1 MGGKSSTISTSE
13 QRILSLQIQQS
24 SYGLALPIVF
34 GQNRIAGNLIDYTDF
49 TAVATTT
56 RTTQGG
62 KGGGGVTQE
71 DTKYTYEAAVI
82 MGLCHGPIA
91 GIPSWWRDKE
101 RRYDLGELGLTL
113 MTGQHEQQPWAWMQ
127 GKHPERALGYSDT
140 AYVCSPNYSLGSNAQ
155 VPNHMFE
162 VAGLMQIGT
171 AGVVD
176 ADPGQILPA
185 LLTHAS
191 YGAGFPAS
199 RLWDTATYGAYCRA
213 AGIVLSPVLQ
223 EQQEAREHINLLLQQ
238 TNSAAVWS
246 GGKLKIIPYGDEALT
261 GGGAS
266 YTPNLTPVYDLTD
279 DDYLVSGAED
289 PITVERKSIA
299 DAYNQVTIEYLDRAN
314 SYNIATA
321 TAKDQQAIEKYGLR
335 PADPVKMHGI
345 CVGQVAQTVAQIE
358 LQRALYIR
366 NLYKFRLGW
375 RYCLLEPMDLVTLTD
390 SGLGFVK
397 LPVRIIEIEESSD
410 GDLSITAE
418 DYPFGVASATA
429 HPGQPSMGSGINF
442 NAAPGSAYAPTM
454 FEAPLQLTGNDPQIW
469 LATAGGADWG
479 GCSVWVSLDG
489 DSYRKVGQMAGKSRY
504 GTTTSALD
512 AGPAI
517 DSAQT
522 LAVDISAAGGQLL
535 GGTHA
540 DAEAMVTACY
550 VGGEY
555 ISYADATLTGP
566 GTYQLGYLV
575 RGGYGSLNEAHPAGS
590 QFVRL
595 TDPLFKYSFPRDW
608 LGKTIRVKLTSYNV
622 FGGAEQ
628 SLADVPAYAYTI
640 VGAPLGAVQNLA
652 LTTTWA
658 MGRDACIKWD
668 KLDGADSYDVE
679 VWAGTTSA
687 RVRLAQAVVD
697 NQFVYTPQ
705 DMRSDGGP
713 WRSVVFR
720 VRGRAVTGKTGPW
733 SQIVASNPQVATL
746 QGIKIESG
754 IKSGFFSCASPVED
768 DFAGII
774 IWLSTDPAC
783 SPVPANQ
790 VYEGQDTFVTLSH
803 LSDGTPLAGGTT
815 YYLRAAGYDTFG
827 MNSLNVSTSMAF
839 EVYSLVPD
847 ANSVGL
853 TQFASG
859 IEPVSIVT
867 DATLPTAKITSA
879 IMWQGKL
886 YRWNGSAYVSSVAA
900 GDVTGQIT
908 STQIADDA
916 ITAPKIA
923 ANAVTASEI
932 AADAVVAGKIAA
944 GAVNAREIATDAVTA
959 DKIAANSVTSQH
971 ILANSITGDKL
982 VGNTITG
989 DKIQAGTLTANLLQS
1004 GTGGGNLIPNA
1015 AFAATYVGAD
1025 GYRKP
1030 DAWAEENFPT
1040 PGTWSAVSYQPDYK
1054 PEGVEYLAIYRPN
1067 GGTAGAYKRTQKI
1080 SVVGGEWYELS
1091 GWTCAINCTWW
1102 LYAIFF
1108 DANGNWLGTVPYIPV
1123 SGGGLSKSL
1132 NSYQRVFGVGQAP
1145 AGAVSAQISIEM
1157 GAPTGASYEMAFLL
1171 QPYFGVA
1178 NGPNQSQPSPW
1189 SPSGL
1194 GTQIHGGVLKTNTV
1208 TADRLTV
1215 NSLSAISGNMGYLTA
1230 GEVHG
1235 GSFHSGGFSSA
1246 YAWPPAGQRGFH
1258 LGPDGLRMGNA
1269 NDGHWVQI
1277 DASGQY
1283 FTMPGLRMENGTL
1296 YIDQLNVI
1304 GAHNIKPNSVATAGR
1319 VTGSSDSLSV
1329 TITAA
1334 RPGVLIFYIKVYN
1347 KSGTNDDLV
1356 GLSIN
1361 GYSKYTSNKQ
1371 MVQWDRHEII
1381 AIVDVPA
1388 GVLTCQ
1394 AFANKPTGSL
1404 QRKYIEELSAAWV
1417 IT

>member
-13 QRILSLQIQQS
+13 QRILSMQIQQS

-49 TAVATTT
+49 TAIATTT

-101 RRYDLGELGLTL
+101 RRYGLRELGLTL

-127 GKHPERALGYSDT
+127 GKYPERALGYSDT

-162 VAGLMQIGT
+162 VAGLLQIGT

-176 ADPGQILPA
+176 ADPGQILPQ

-191 YGAGFPAS
+191 YGAGFPAA

-397 LPVRIIEIEESSD
+397 LPVRITEIEESSD

-754 IKSGFFSCASPVED
+754 IKTGYFSCAPVED

-827 MNSLNVSTSMAF
+827 VDSLNVS
-839 EVYSLVPD
+839 
-847 ANSVGL
+847 
-853 TQFASG
+853 
-859 IEPVSIVT
+859 
-867 DATLPTAKITSA
+867 
-879 IMWQGKL
+879 
-886 YRWNGSAYVSSVAA
+886 SSVAWSPA
-900 GDVTGQIT
+900 IG
-908 STQIADDA
+908 A
-916 ITAPKIA
+916 ITE
-923 ANAVTASEI
+923 TEI
-932 AADAVVAGKIAA
+932 GP
-944 GAVNAREIATDAVTA
+944 GAIKTPHL
-959 DKIAANSVTSQH
+959 AANSVVAEHVVLHT
-971 ILANSITGDKL
+971 LTGDHL
-982 VGNTITG
+982 QVGSVSLN
-989 DKIQAGTLTANLLQS
+989 ALQS
-1004 GTGGGNLIPNA
+1004 GTGGGNLLPNA
-1015 AFAATYVGAD
+1015 AFAAQYTGSD
-1025 GYRKP
+1025 GRQKP
-1030 DAWAEENFPT
+1030 DGVSALSGHIQSTANAFIAMSVSIAGNDSLHPAGVDGFIIYEPAQSSYGDSAYLEAVGEMMPAVAEQ
-1040 PGTWSAVSYQPDYK
+1040 Y
-1054 PEGVEYLAIYRPN
+1054 
-1067 GGTAGAYKRTQKI
+1067 
-1080 SVVGGEWYELS
+1080 YELS
-1091 GWTCAINCTWW
+1091 CYLGYTGASAG
-1102 LYAIFF
+1102 LYLYFY
-1108 DANGNWLGTVPYIPV
+1108 DASGNSTGYMAAADKSWMSGK
-1123 SGGGLSKSL
+1123 GGGTSLSDFDRK
-1132 NSYQRVFGVGQAP
+1132 FAVGQAP
-1145 AGAVSAQISIEM
+1145 AGTDSMRIVYRKFCAI
-1157 GAPTGASYEMAFLL
+1157 TSYGTMVEFLM
-1171 QPYFGVA
+1171 PYVGMA

-1189 SPSGL
+1189 SPSGV
-1194 GTQIHGGVLKTNTV
+1194 GTQIHGGVLKTGTV
-1208 TADRLTV
+1208 TADRMAVT
-1215 NSLSAISGNMGYLTA
+1215 SLSAITGNMGYLTA

-1235 GSFHSGGFSSA
+1235 GSFHGGGFNNWN
-1246 YAWPPAGQRGFH
+1246 WPPSGQQGFF
-1258 LGPDGLRMGNA
+1258 LDSSLFRMGNR
-1269 NDGHWVQI
+1269 NDGRWFELWAHGDWN
-1277 DASGQY
+1277 A
-1283 FTMPGLRMENGTL
+1283 PGIRSENGTL
-1296 YIDQLNVI
+1296 YVDQLEVI
-1304 GAHNIKPNSVATAGR
+1304 GAGNIKNNNIAVTAEVYRNGLQYFSMNGQFQEYISLSFSVPKNAVLFIFIKGR
-1319 VTGSSDSLSV
+1319 VDGVV
-1329 TITAA
+1329 TLQDN
-1334 RPGVLIFYIKVYN
+1334 GV
-1347 KSGTNDDLV
+1347 
-1356 GLSIN
+1356 
-1361 GYSKYTSNKQ
+1361 
-1371 MVQWDRHEII
+1371 
-1381 AIVDVPA
+1381 
-1388 GVLTCQ
+1388 
-1394 AFANKPTGSL
+1394 
-1404 QRKYIEELSAAWV
+1404 ELSNVLVENNIGGDEYYRNPMMQIFNIGGGNHRIGVGMRMVSHGTGFTGRIVEMNMRILA
-1417 IT
+1417 IIK

>member
-162 VAGLMQIGT
+162 VAGLLQIGT

-176 ADPGQILPA
+176 ADPGQILPQ

-191 YGAGFPAS
+191 YGAGFPAA

-397 LPVRIIEIEESSD
+397 LPVRITEIEESSD

-746 QGIKIESG
+746 QGIKIEPG
-754 IKSGFFSCASPVED
+754 IKSGFFSCAAPVED

-827 MNSLNVSTSMAF
+827 TDSLNVSS
-839 EVYSLVPD
+839 S
-847 ANSVGL
+847 
-853 TQFASG
+853 FACS
-859 IEPVSIVT
+859 P
-867 DATLPTAKITSA
+867 A
-879 IMWQGKL
+879 IG
-886 YRWNGSAYVSSVAA
+886 
-900 GDVTGQIT
+900 
-908 STQIADDA
+908 A
-916 ITAPKIA
+916 ITETEIGPGAIKTPHIA
-923 ANAVTASEI
+923 
-932 AADAVVAGKIAA
+932 
-944 GAVNAREIATDAVTA
+944 
-959 DKIAANSVTSQH
+959 
-971 ILANSITGDKL
+971 ANSITGEKL
-982 VGNTITG
+982 VSNTITG
-989 DKIQAGTLTANLLQS
+989 DKIQAGTVTANLLQS
-1004 GTGGGNLIPNA
+1004 GTGGGNLLPNA
-1015 AFAATYVGAD
+1015 SFAAQYTDSNGRKQAD
-1025 GYRKP
+1025 G
-1030 DAWAEENFPT
+1030 WVFETLET
-1040 PGTWSAVSYQPDYK
+1040 GGQSYGGI
-1054 PEGVEYLAIYRPN
+1054 GVV
-1067 GGTAGAYKRTQKI
+1067 AGAYSIDGVNVLQIYQGTARP
-1080 SVVGGEWYELS
+1080 SNGAACYRADCAVVGGAFYEAS
-1091 GWTCAINCTWW
+1091 VYTGAYDCSVFCVVE
-1102 LYAIFF
+1102 FF
-1108 DANGNWLGTVPYIPV
+1108 DAAGNVLNANIYTSVNNSEQTGA
-1123 SGGGLSKSL
+1123 GGSFATLK
-1132 NSYQRVFGVGQAP
+1132 RVFGIGQAP
-1145 AGAVSAQISIEM
+1145 AGAVRARFWM
-1157 GAPTGASYEMAFLL
+1157 GKNPNPSNDGLAGFV

-1189 SPSGL
+1189 SPSGV
-1194 GTQIHGGVLKTNTV
+1194 GTQIHGGVLKTGTV
-1208 TADRLTV
+1208 TADRMAVT
-1215 NSLSAISGNMGYLTA
+1215 SLSAITGNMGYLTA

-1235 GSFHSGGFSSA
+1235 GSFHGGGFIDWN
-1246 YAWPPAGQRGFH
+1246 WPASGQQGFF
-1258 LGPDGLRMGNA
+1258 LDSGIFRMGNR
-1269 NDGHWVQI
+1269 NDGRWFELW
-1277 DASGQY
+1277 ANGNWNG
-1283 FTMPGLRMENGTL
+1283 PGIRNENGTL
-1296 YIDQLNVI
+1296 YVDQLEVI
-1304 GAHNIKPNSVATAGR
+1304 GAGNIKNNNIAVTAEVYRNDLQYFSMSGKFQEYTSLSFSVPKNAVLFIFTKGR
-1319 VTGSSDSLSV
+1319 VNGVV
-1329 TITAA
+1329 TLQDN
-1334 RPGVLIFYIKVYN
+1334 GV
-1347 KSGTNDDLV
+1347 
-1356 GLSIN
+1356 
-1361 GYSKYTSNKQ
+1361 
-1371 MVQWDRHEII
+1371 
-1381 AIVDVPA
+1381 
-1388 GVLTCQ
+1388 
-1394 AFANKPTGSL
+1394 
-1404 QRKYIEELSAAWV
+1404 ELSNVLVENNIGDDTYYRNPMMQIFNIGGGNHRIGVGMRMVSNGTSFTGRIGEMNMRILA
-1417 IT
+1417 IIK

>member
-13 QRILSLQIQQS
+13 QRILSMQIQQS

-49 TAVATTT
+49 TAIATTT

-101 RRYDLGELGLTL
+101 RRYGLRELGLTL

-127 GKHPERALGYSDT
+127 GKYPERALGYSDT

-162 VAGLMQIGT
+162 VAGLLQIGT

-176 ADPGQILPA
+176 ADPGQILPQ

-191 YGAGFPAS
+191 YGAGFPAA

-397 LPVRIIEIEESSD
+397 LPVRITEIEESSD

-442 NAAPGSAYAPTM
+442 NAAPGSAYAPVM
-454 FEAPLQLTGNDPQIW
+454 FEAPLQLTANDPQIW
-469 LATAGGADWG
+469 LATTGGADWG

-504 GTTTSALD
+504 GTTTSALN

-768 DFAGII
+768 DFAGVI

-803 LSDGTPLAGGTT
+803 LADGTPLAGGTT

-827 MNSLNVSTSMAF
+827 MDSLNVS
-839 EVYSLVPD
+839 
-847 ANSVGL
+847 
-853 TQFASG
+853 
-859 IEPVSIVT
+859 
-867 DATLPTAKITSA
+867 
-879 IMWQGKL
+879 
-886 YRWNGSAYVSSVAA
+886 SSVACSPA
-900 GDVTGQIT
+900 IG
-908 STQIADDA
+908 A
-916 ITAPKIA
+916 ITE
-923 ANAVTASEI
+923 TEI
-932 AADAVVAGKIAA
+932 GP
-944 GAVNAREIATDAVTA
+944 GAIKTPHL
-959 DKIAANSVTSQH
+959 AANSVVAEHVVLHT
-971 ILANSITGDKL
+971 LTGDHL
-982 VGNTITG
+982 QVGSVSLN
-989 DKIQAGTLTANLLQS
+989 ALQS
-1004 GTGGGNLIPNA
+1004 GTGGGNLLPNA
-1015 AFAATYVGAD
+1015 AFAAQYTGSD
-1025 GYRKP
+1025 GRQKP
-1030 DAWAEENFPT
+1030 D
-1040 PGTWSAVSYQPDYK
+1040 GVSALSGHIQSTANAFIAMSVSIAGNDSLHPA
-1054 PEGVEYLAIYRPN
+1054 GVDGFIIYEPAQSSY
-1067 GGTAGAYKRTQKI
+1067 GDGAYLEA
-1080 SVVGGEWYELS
+1080 VGEMMPAVAEQYYELS
-1091 GWTCAINCTWW
+1091 CYLGYTGASAG
-1102 LYAIFF
+1102 LYLYFY
-1108 DANGNWLGTVPYIPV
+1108 DASGNSTGYMAAADKSWMSGK
-1123 SGGGLSKSL
+1123 GGGTSLSDFDRK
-1132 NSYQRVFGVGQAP
+1132 FAVGQAP
-1145 AGAVSAQISIEM
+1145 AGTDSMRIVYRKFCSI
-1157 GAPTGASYEMAFLL
+1157 TSYGTMVEFLM
-1171 QPYFGVA
+1171 PYVGMA

-1189 SPSGL
+1189 SPSGV
-1194 GTQIHGGVLKTNTV
+1194 GTQIHGGVLKTSSV
-1208 TADRLTV
+1208 TADRLAVT
-1215 NSLSAISGNMGYLTA
+1215 SLSAITGNMGYLTA
-1230 GEVHG
+1230 GDIHG
-1235 GSFHSGGFSSA
+1235 GRIHGGGYSA
-1246 YAWPPAGQRGFH
+1246 YAWPPAGQNGFY
-1258 LGPDGLRMGNA
+1258 LGPEGLMIGNYNNGRYAQFTQDGNMYL
-1269 NDGHWVQI
+1269 
-1277 DASGQY
+1277 
-1283 FTMPGLRMENGTL
+1283 PGLRNENGIL
-1296 YIDQLNVI
+1296 YVDQLEVITASNIRNGTISDIVTASRSQNVPMSIYSWTTYLSAGLTMAKAGVAMLNVKMYRSDRQQQKVRILRNGFEIEYIEI
-1304 GAHNIKPNSVATAGR
+1304 GANDPLLLSFFVMTDFSAGWNSIELQMQGGIT
-1319 VTGSSDSLSV
+1319 SSALLRM
-1329 TITAA
+1329 I
-1334 RPGVLIFYIKVYN
+1334 G
-1347 KSGTNDDLV
+1347 
-1356 GLSIN
+1356 
-1361 GYSKYTSNKQ
+1361 
-1371 MVQWDRHEII
+1371 II
-1381 AIVDVPA
+1381 
-1388 GVLTCQ
+1388 
-1394 AFANKPTGSL
+1394 
-1404 QRKYIEELSAAWV
+1404 R
-1417 IT
+1417 

>member
-13 QRILSLQIQQS
+13 QRILSMQIQQS

-49 TAVATTT
+49 TAIATTT

-62 KGGGGVTQE
+62 KGGGGVAQE

-113 MTGQHEQQPWAWMQ
+113 MTGQHEQAPWAWMQ

-162 VAGLMQIGT
+162 VAGLLQIGT

-176 ADPGQILPA
+176 ADPGQILPQ
-185 LLTHAS
+185 LLTNPS
-191 YGAGFPAS
+191 YGAGFPAA

-366 NLYKFRLGW
+366 NLYKFWLGW

-442 NAAPGSAYAPTM
+442 NAAPGSAYAPVM
-454 FEAPLQLTGNDPQIW
+454 FEAPLQITGNDPQIW

-504 GTTTSALD
+504 GTTTSSIN

-803 LSDGTPLAGGTT
+803 LADGTPLAGGTT

-827 MNSLNVSTSMAF
+827 MDSLNVSS
-839 EVYSLVPD
+839 S
-847 ANSVGL
+847 
-853 TQFASG
+853 FACS
-859 IEPVSIVT
+859 P
-867 DATLPTAKITSA
+867 A
-879 IMWQGKL
+879 IG
-886 YRWNGSAYVSSVAA
+886 
-900 GDVTGQIT
+900 
-908 STQIADDA
+908 A
-916 ITAPKIA
+916 ITE
-923 ANAVTASEI
+923 TEI
-932 AADAVVAGKIAA
+932 GP
-944 GAVNAREIATDAVTA
+944 GAIKTPHL
-959 DKIAANSVTSQH
+959 AANSVVAEHVVLHT
-971 ILANSITGDKL
+971 LTGDHL
-982 VGNTITG
+982 QVGSVSLNV
-989 DKIQAGTLTANLLQS
+989 LQS
-1004 GTGGGNLIPNA
+1004 GTGGGNLLPNA
-1015 AFAATYVGAD
+1015 AMAATYFDGTRTQAD
-1025 GYRKP
+1025 GFVRHWSYILGSTDTVAGLNIEGDDWRPDGYNCLHVHQPNDYYWNNP
-1030 DAWAEENFPT
+1030 DAYADERT
-1040 PGTWSAVSYQPDYK
+1040 PAAPVVEGAWYEFSIYSGAHRCKLEAHAVFQKYDGTWVAAA
-1054 PEGVEYLAIYRPN
+1054 AIGTN
-1067 GGTAGAYKRTQKI
+1067 NEEAAGGRLLSGYKR
-1080 SVVGGEWYELS
+1080 L
-1091 GWTCAINCTWW
+1091 
-1102 LYAIFF
+1102 
-1108 DANGNWLGTVPYIPV
+1108 
-1123 SGGGLSKSL
+1123 
-1132 NSYQRVFGVGQAP
+1132 FGVLQAP
-1145 AGAVSAQISIEM
+1145 AQASRAFILLRKYATKRAGEDSWAMWALPQITV
-1157 GAPTGASYEMAFLL
+1157 ATGP
-1171 QPYFGVA
+1171 Q
-1178 NGPNQSQPSPW
+1178 QTQPSPW

-1194 GTQIHGGVLKTNTV
+1194 GTQIHGGVLKTGTV
-1208 TADRLTV
+1208 TADRMAVT
-1215 NSLSAISGNMGYLTA
+1215 SLSAITGNMGYLTA

-1235 GSFHSGGFSSA
+1235 GSFHSGGFSGA

-1258 LGPDGLRMGNA
+1258 LGPEGLLMGNYW
-1269 NDGHWVQI
+1269 DGHYVQI
-1277 DASGQY
+1277 AASGQY
-1283 FTMPGLRMENGTL
+1283 FGMPGLRMENGTL
-1296 YIDQLNVI
+1296 YVDQLEVI
-1304 GAHNIKPNSVATAGR
+1304 KAANIKSNNICTSAMAESPGAST
-1319 VTGSSDSLSV
+1319 LSV
-1329 TITAA
+1329 TVSLPKTAVYLISSI
-1334 RPGVLIFYIKVYN
+1334 RKVIPGP
-1347 KSGTNDDLV
+1347 NDNYSNYFQLW
-1356 GLSIN
+1356 IN
-1361 GYSKYTSNKQ
+1361 GGHVASTADDKQTSLEKNIVLGAGTHTIEARSHAYTYGGASQ
-1371 MVQWDRHEII
+1371 
-1381 AIVDVPA
+1381 
-1388 GVLTCQ
+1388 VLT
-1394 AFANKPTGSL
+1394 
-1404 QRKYIEELSAAWV
+1404 LSAIGV
-1417 IT
+1417 IQ

>member
-13 QRILSLQIQQS
+13 QRILSMQIQQS
-24 SYGLALPIVF
+24 SYGLALPIAF

-49 TAVATTT
+49 TAIATTT

-101 RRYDLGELGLTL
+101 RRYDLAELGLTL

-162 VAGLMQIGT
+162 VAGLLQIGT

-176 ADPGQILPA
+176 ADPGQILPQ

-191 YGAGFPAS
+191 YGAGFPAA

-223 EQQEAREHINLLLQQ
+223 EQQEAREHINLLLRQ

-746 QGIKIESG
+746 QGIKIDPG
-754 IKSGFFSCASPVED
+754 LKCAFFSCAAPVED
-768 DFAGII
+768 DFAGVRV
-774 IWLSTDPAC
+774 WLGTDAGFPADD
-783 SPVPANQ
+783 AHL
-790 VYEGQDTFVTLSH
+790 VYDGPDTFVTLSK
-803 LSDGTPLAGGTT
+803 LANGTGLTSGT
-815 YYLRAAGYDTFG
+815 YYLKAAGYDTFG
-827 MNSLNVSTSMAF
+827 RDTLNVSSSIAF
-839 EVYSLVPD
+839 DVHAAVDP
-847 ANSVGL
+847 G
-853 TQFASG
+853 
-859 IEPVSIVT
+859 SIT
-867 DATLPTAKITSA
+867 ETE
-879 IMWQGKL
+879 
-886 YRWNGSAYVSSVAA
+886 
-900 GDVTGQIT
+900 
-908 STQIADDA
+908 IADDS
-916 ITAPKIA
+916 ISTPKLRSLSVSTNVLA
-923 ANAVTASEI
+923 ANAVIGEK
-932 AADAVVAGKIAA
+932 VAF
-944 GAVNAREIATDAVTA
+944 R
-959 DKIAANSVTSQH
+959 
-971 ILANSITGDKL
+971 
-982 VGNTITG
+982 
-989 DKIQAGTLTANLLQS
+989 TLTGEHMQLGSADINILKS
-1004 GTGGGNLIPNA
+1004 GTGGGNLLPNA
-1015 AFAATYVGAD
+1015 AFAAQYTGSD
-1025 GYRKP
+1025 GRQKP
-1030 DAWAEENFPT
+1030 D
-1040 PGTWSAVSYQPDYK
+1040 GVSALSGHIQSTANAFIAMSVSIAGNDSLHPA
-1054 PEGVEYLAIYRPN
+1054 GVDGFIIYEPAQSSY
-1067 GGTAGAYKRTQKI
+1067 GDGAYLEA
-1080 SVVGGEWYELS
+1080 VGEMMPAVAEQYYELS
-1091 GWTCAINCTWW
+1091 CYLGYTGASAG
-1102 LYAIFF
+1102 LYLYFY
-1108 DANGNWLGTVPYIPV
+1108 DASGNPTGYMAAADKSWMSGK
-1123 SGGGLSKSL
+1123 GGGTSLSDFDRK
-1132 NSYQRVFGVGQAP
+1132 FAVGQAP
-1145 AGAVSAQISIEM
+1145 AGTDSMRIVYRKFCAI
-1157 GAPTGASYEMAFLL
+1157 TSYETMVEFLM
-1171 QPYFGVA
+1171 PYVGMA

-1189 SPSGL
+1189 SPSGV
-1194 GTQIHGGVLKTNTV
+1194 GTQIHGGVLKTSSV
-1208 TADRLTV
+1208 TADRLAVT
-1215 NSLSAISGNMGYLTA
+1215 SLSAITGNMGYLTA
-1230 GEVHG
+1230 GDIHG
-1235 GSFHSGGFSSA
+1235 GRIHGGGYSA
-1246 YAWPPAGQRGFH
+1246 WAWPPAGQDGFY
-1258 LGPDGLRMGNA
+1258 LGPEGLLIGNA
-1269 NDGHWVQI
+1269 NNGRYAQ
-1277 DASGQY
+1277 
-1283 FTMPGLRMENGTL
+1283 FTQHGNMYLPGLRNENGIL
-1296 YIDQLNVI
+1296 YVDQLEVI
-1304 GAHNIKPNSVATAGR
+1304 KASNIAKNNVATSGK
-1319 VTGSSDSLSV
+1319 VTGRATDLSI

-1334 RPGVLIFYIKVYN
+1334 RAGVLIFYIK
-1347 KSGTNDDLV
+1347 SGAYYESSDEIYLLV
-1356 GLSIN
+1356 N
-1361 GYSKYTSNKQ
+1361 GVQKYQSQARYLAPNSNSK
-1371 MVQWDRHEII
+1371 DEIV
-1381 AIVDVPA
+1381 AMTDVGA
-1388 GVLTCQ
+1388 GTLTCTASAPKVYGIQ
-1394 AFANKPTGSL
+1394 N
-1404 QRKYIEELSAAWV
+1404 KYIEELSVVWV
-1417 IT
+1417 IK